1 MRARVVGSQ
10 ARRARSEPQA
20 SGVGAAAPRA
30 WAGWLLASALVVLAS
45 APAPRAPAACEQPR
59 EAEAR
64 AGHSVAVRCGAP
76 AAGRPLRG
84 PARRLF
90 SLPIDPNLADA
101 PTLETLPGIG
111 PARAAAILRERE
123 RAPFA
128 SAQELARVRGIGP
141 RTLERLAGLVDVGG
155 AE

>member
-1 MRARVVGSQ
+1 MTRRDARG
-10 ARRARSEPQA
+10 
-20 SGVGAAAPRA
+20 A
-30 WAGWLLASALVVLAS
+30 WASWVVAAALVVLAA
-45 APAPRAPAACEQPR
+45 APEPRAAAACEHPR
-59 EAEAR
+59 EAAAR
-64 AGHSVAVRCGAP
+64 AGHSVAARCGEP

-90 SLPIDPNLADA
+90 GLPIDPNRADA

-111 PARAAAILRERE
+111 PSRAEAILRERE

-128 SAQELARVRGIGP
+128 TPEDLERVPGIGP
-141 RTLERLAGLVDVGG
+141 RTVAGLAGLVAVGG

>member
-1 MRARVVGSQ
+1 MRRRGARGAWAAWLLAAALLALA
-10 ARRARSEPQA
+10 ARPEPR
-20 SGVGAAAPRA
+20 GAAACPH
-30 WAGWLLASALVVLAS
+30 
-45 APAPRAPAACEQPR
+45 PR
-59 EAEAR
+59 EAAAR
-64 AGHSVAVRCGAP
+64 AGHSVAARCGEP

-90 SLPIDPNLADA
+90 GLPIDPNLADA

-111 PARAAAILRERE
+111 PGRAEAILRERE

-128 SAQELARVRGIGP
+128 APEDLARVRGIGP
-141 RTLERLAGLVDVGG
+141 RTLERLAGLVAVGG

>member
-1 MRARVVGSQ
+1 MQ
-10 ARRARSEPQA
+10 ARRARSEPKA
-20 SGVGAAAPRA
+20 SEGRRAWAAWLLAAALVVPAARPAPRGAAA
-30 WAGWLLASALVVLAS
+30 
-45 APAPRAPAACEQPR
+45 CEHPR
-59 EAEAR
+59 EAAAR
-64 AGHSVAVRCGAP
+64 AGHSVAARCGEP

-90 SLPIDPNLADA
+90 GLPIDPNRADA

-111 PARAAAILRERE
+111 PRGAEAILRERA

-128 SAQELARVRGIGP
+128 TPQDLARVHGIGP
-141 RTLERLAGLVDVGG
+141 RTVAGLAGLVAVGG